1 MGRVTE
7 YIAFMNDKEKRKG
20 KGMGKLKQSDLNN
33 FKHFNLVILDTKLD
47 IIYFLFFCNRE
58 IHTGSFCWYFYYSFF
73 SNMVVW

>member
-33 FKHFNLVILDTKLD
+33 FKHLTINNNHRIDKYEFWHFAKDTKEQKT
-47 IIYFLFFCNRE
+47 NKK
-58 IHTGSFCWYFYYSFF
+58 G
-73 SNMVVW
+73 